1 LKLTHDKQQG
11 SAQVKI
17 ISGIAGLILLGA
29 GAVWFA
35 LLPKTPEDQLNAL
48 AQEYVRLATATA
60 SIDEG
65 YVDIYFG
72 PPALDSRAKRSQPEL
87 AQLVQQTSA
96 LQQRLA
102 ELQAPALSSRKTHLL
117 DKAARLGE
125 LLNIASAANKP
136 SFSEELKRLY
146 GISLNSDTIDQQA
159 NLDALQELLP
169 GRGTLAFRVAAFRN
183 RLVIPADK
191 RKAVFEAALAECK
204 RRTLEHWDLD
214 PSEQLTLQ
222 WSRDVPAAWH
232 QYLGNGHS
240 LLRINDLSVAFLDTA
255 IDIACHEGYP
265 GHHAQYVLI
274 EQQPT
279 FGVEDTVTLLQ
290 STEAVIL
297 EGAANYGIELAFTP
311 EQKMQFERDVL
322 APIAGITL
330 PDETQY
336 LTFSKLID
344 QAAAAIP
351 AIVQEYY
358 DGAIAFNEAT
368 FRLERD
374 AMVASSSA
382 LLEYIDK
389 YGTYSIGYTFA
400 ESQIRNAAE
409 QDPNP
414 WNTLLNTVL
423 TPSKAAATLFK

>member
-1 LKLTHDKQQG
+1 MKLTHDKQQG
-11 SAQVKI
+11 RAPVKI
-17 ISGIAGLILLGA
+17 IASIAGLILLGA

-35 LLPKTPEDQLNAL
+35 LSPKTEEDRLDAL
-48 AQEYVRLATATA
+48 AQEYVRLATGTA
-60 SIDEG
+60 SIDAG

-87 AQLVQQTSA
+87 AQLVQQTNA

-102 ELQAPALSSRKTHLL
+102 ELKAPELSARKTHLA
-117 DKAARLGE
+117 DKAARLSE
-125 LLNIASAANKP
+125 LLDIASAANKP
-136 SFSEELKRLY
+136 SFNEELQRLY
-146 GISLNSDTIDQQA
+146 GISLSSDSNDQQT

-204 RRTLEHWDLD
+204 RRTLEHWDLG
-214 PSEQLTLQ
+214 SNEQLTIE

-232 QYLGNGHS
+232 QYLGNSSS
-240 LLRINDLSVAFLDTA
+240 LLKINDLSIAFLDSA

-274 EQQPT
+274 EQQPAV
-279 FGVEDTVTLLQ
+279 GVEDTVTLLR

-297 EGAANYGIELAFTP
+297 EGAANYGIELAFSP
-311 EQKMQFERDVL
+311 DQKMQFERDVL
-322 APIAGITL
+322 APIAGITI

-336 LTFSKLID
+336 LAFGRLMD
-344 QAAAAIP
+344 RAAVAIP

-358 DGAIAFNEAT
+358 DGEIAFNEAT

-389 YGTYSIGYTFA
+389 YGTYSIGYTYA
-400 ESQIRNAAE
+400 ESKIRSAAE
-409 QDPNP
+409 ASPNP
-414 WNTLLNTVL
+414 WDTLRNTIL
-423 TPSKAAATLFK
+423 TPTQLK